1 MPVPEGWDATAALAA
16 CPVVEWEGHVW
27 RMHKQ
32 KYSATDPGGSRM
44 VSGRYHR
51 GLDQFPED
59 QVFSALYLATSPEV
73 CLGELY
79 RHITPELLP
88 SLNNY
93 RLSKLFVRLMTVL
106 VVAIRRFWGSVS
118 MISCMIL
125 TTKPH
130 RVSGLLPLPEE
141 GRRNPHNLSDTPGRQ
156 PGPLSDPPWY
166 QFPNHG
172 RLESRSPALRP
183 TFLTPSQNALKLF
196 LHFLEKALDK

>member
-106 VVAIRRFWGSVS
+106 DCRDPALLGLSLDDLVHDTDYEATQSIGAAAFARRAEG
-118 MISCMIL
+118 IL
-125 TTKPH
+125 TISATRLGDNLVLFPIH
-130 RVSGLLPLPEE
+130 LGTSSRITVVSS
-141 GRRNPHNLSDTPGRQ
+141 R
-156 PGPLSDPPWY
+156 DP
-166 QFPNHG
+166 
-172 RLESRSPALRP
+172 RLYVQRS
-183 TFLTPSQNALKLF
+183 
-196 LHFLEKALDK
+196 